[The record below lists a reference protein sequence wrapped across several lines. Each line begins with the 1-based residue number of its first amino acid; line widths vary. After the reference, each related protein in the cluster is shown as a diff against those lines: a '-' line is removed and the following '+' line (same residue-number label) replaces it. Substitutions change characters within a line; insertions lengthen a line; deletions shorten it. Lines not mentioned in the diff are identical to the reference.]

1 MASMQTSIPVVSKM
15 RNGKRGFSPGRA
27 LRYQWLRLLRLKGD
41 PLTIARGIAVGTFI
55 GVTPTIPFHTSLT
68 ILFCWIFRANL
79 IAALILN
86 WLVSNPLTIPIEYY
100 LSWKIGSMLV
110 GSTIGS
116 WKEVQDLLALLRH
129 SSFVEAVGIVGE
141 KGLGFFGSMTLGGVI
156 LGIPLAIAS
165 YMAYLKWFFYR
176 QKRKYERFLEKSGR
190 K

>member
-1 MASMQTSIPVVSKM
+1 MQMSIPVVSKM
-15 RNGKRGFSPGRA
+15 RNGKRGFSPRRA

-86 WLVSNPLTIPIEYY
+86 WLVSNPLTIPMEYY

-116 WKEVQDLLALLRH
+116 WKEVQDLLSLLRH
-129 SSFVEAVGIVGE
+129 SSFVEAVEIVGE

-176 QKRKYERFLEKSGR
+176 QKRKYKRFLEKSGR